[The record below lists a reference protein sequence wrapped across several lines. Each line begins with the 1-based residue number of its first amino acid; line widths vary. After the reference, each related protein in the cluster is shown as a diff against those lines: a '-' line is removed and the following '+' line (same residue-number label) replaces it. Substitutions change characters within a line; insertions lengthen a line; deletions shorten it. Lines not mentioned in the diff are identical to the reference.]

1 VSPVPA
7 AAAAPPNDTPANE
20 APIALDGGEPL
31 LRIQA
36 VAEDVGLTPR
46 SIRYYEEIG
55 LLKPAARSEGAYRL
69 YDGDDIE
76 RLRFIKG
83 LRDDAGFSLAEIGQ
97 LLEDERARARIS
109 ARFRETHDP
118 AERRQL
124 IVDGLVRI
132 DRQIETL
139 RRKIDRL
146 TSMITAAELRR
157 LHLNDHLAE
166 TDARDETAA
175 RNETAAR
182 DETVAPDQMA
192 AARKGRHPATRRTS
206 RASR

>member
-1 VSPVPA
+1 M
-7 AAAAPPNDTPANE
+7 
-20 APIALDGGEPL
+20 

-83 LRDDAGFSLAEIGQ
+83 LRDDAGFSLSEIGQ

-124 IVDGLVRI
+124 VVDGLVRI

-146 TSMITAAELRR
+146 TSMITAAEQRR
-157 LHLNDHLAE
+157 RHLNDHLTE
-166 TDARDETAA
+166 TDARDEIAA
-175 RNETAAR
+175 RH
-182 DETVAPDQMA
+182 
-192 AARKGRHPATRRTS
+192 KGVVGPEDAGKGGGTATRRAS
-206 RASR
+206 KASR

>member
-1 VSPVPA
+1 MSPTPA
-7 AAAAPPNDTPANE
+7 AAAAAPSDPPANE
-20 APIALDGGEPL
+20 APAARDGGEEPL

-109 ARFRETHDP
+109 ARFRETQDP

-124 IVDGLVRI
+124 VVDGLVRI
-132 DRQIETL
+132 DRQIDTL

-157 LHLNDHLAE
+157 NHLNDHLAE

-175 RNETAAR
+175 ADRKAAR
-182 DETVAPDQMA
+182 NRQ
-192 AARKGRHPATRRTS
+192 GRATHPASKATR
-206 RASR
+206 

>member
-1 VSPVPA
+1 VSPIPA
-7 AAAAPPNDTPANE
+7 AAAASTTEAPTNE
-20 APIALDGGEPL
+20 APVPAPDGGEEPL

-124 IVDGLVRI
+124 VVDGLVRI

-146 TSMITAAELRR
+146 NSMITAAQQRR

-175 RNETAAR
+175 R
-182 DETVAPDQMA
+182 DQIA
-192 AARKGRHPATRRTS
+192 AARKDRRRASRRTS
-206 RASR
+206 KASR